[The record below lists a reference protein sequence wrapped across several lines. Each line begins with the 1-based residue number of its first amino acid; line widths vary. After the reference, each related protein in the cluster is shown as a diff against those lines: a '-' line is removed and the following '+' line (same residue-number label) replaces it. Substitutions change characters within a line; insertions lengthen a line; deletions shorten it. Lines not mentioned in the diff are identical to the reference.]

1 MENPLWGAPRI
12 HGELQRTGV
21 ISSRVILGGIH
32 HHYVRTEVFGT
43 HKGQELIDQSQ
54 KMMAAAMQMADIKV
68 CAHRS

>member
-43 HKGQELIDQSQ
+43 HKGQDSLIRA
-54 KMMAAAMQMADIKV
+54 K
-68 CAHRS
+68 R